1 MTYCP
6 RCGTE
11 LRAGAK
17 FCHRCGARIEDVLKF
32 DEEREELNF
41 QDEQLKFSVNECWR
55 KNIKSMNFRVLPK
68 IALNAERIVSVA
80 GMKDLHIFNFDGELE
95 RSIRTGGIFREPIL
109 DIAVPPDCSRIF
121 VLFVDGKIKAYTME
135 GKEELVVKIPMGN
148 HFGFIRTSL
157 NKKIFAA
164 ALNEYGGV
172 WDWNGNNLFWTRT
185 RWRSIFFSGRRK
197 YISLSVAPDG
207 NYVGFIEGMPGYACA
222 ITFIKIPPLRDLL
235 KIKDIDHNYTIW
247 KNLGVDFELTDINF
261 TIGKMLL
268 ANNRMV
274 LCNERS
280 LCIFDKK
287 ADTKYDKYLCN
298 FELVKKPETI
308 SHAQITAGG
317 RYLLYLSHLSTSREK
332 RTCFNIFDINNGI
345 NMRELLTFPKET
357 SVVMTS
363 SHDGSKV
370 LIKVKKNDIRMY
382 DIK

>member
-1 MTYCP
+1 
-6 RCGTE
+6 
-11 LRAGAK
+11 
-17 FCHRCGARIEDVLKF
+17 
-32 DEEREELNF
+32 
-41 QDEQLKFSVNECWR
+41 
-55 KNIKSMNFRVLPK
+55 
-68 IALNAERIVSVA
+68 
-80 GMKDLHIFNFDGELE
+80 
-95 RSIRTGGIFREPIL
+95 
-109 DIAVPPDCSRIF
+109 
-121 VLFVDGKIKAYTME
+121 
-135 GKEELVVKIPMGN
+135 
-148 HFGFIRTSL
+148 
-157 NKKIFAA
+157 
-164 ALNEYGGV
+164 
-172 WDWNGNNLFWTRT
+172 
-185 RWRSIFFSGRRK
+185 
-197 YISLSVAPDG
+197 
-207 NYVGFIEGMPGYACA
+207 MPGYA
-222 ITFIKIPPLRDLL
+222 ITFIKIPPLQDLL
-235 KIKDIDHNYTIW
+235 KIKDIDRNYTIW
-247 KNLGVDFELTDINF
+247 KNLSVDLELTDINF
-261 TIGKMLL
+261 LIRKMLL